1 MTFPEALSYDDVLL
15 LPGPSSVLPRDVDV
29 TARLH
34 DSILL
39 EMPILSAAMDR
50 VTEAEMAVALA
61 RQGGL
66 GIVHKNATIAQQ
78 ASMVETVKRSE
89 SGFITEPVTLLPD
102 DRVARAYEFMN
113 RYRVSGFPV
122 VDADGRLVGI
132 VTNRDLRLDA
142 PAESLISEHMT
153 SDGLVT
159 GARGTTLEAAR
170 DLMQQHRVEKL
181 PVVGDDGRLI
191 GMFTF
196 KDIEKVRRYPN
207 SAKDARGRLLCGA
220 AVGASADGEDRAA
233 ALVEVGVDLLSIDS
247 AHGHSQGV
255 LDFARRLKGQHPD
268 VALMV
273 GNVATGDGVR
283 ACADH
288 GADVV
293 KVGVGPGSICTT
305 RIVTGVGVPQFTAV
319 KEAAIVGRELGVP
332 VIADGGLRSSG
343 DIVKALAIG
352 ATAVMIGNLLA
363 GTDESPGELV
373 LVGGRRYK
381 EYRGMG
387 SIDAMRDGSADRYFQ
402 GDRIGAKAQGP
413 SGVKLV
419 PEGVSGLLP
428 YRGAVS
434 EVTDQLVGGLRSGMG
449 YVGAPDLAELTT
461 RASFVRQTAAG
472 TRESHVHDLEVVH
485 EAPNYQVPGAR

>member
-1 MTFPEALSYDDVLL
+1 VTFPEALSYDDVLL
-15 LPGPSSVLPRDVDV
+15 LPGASSVLPRDVDV
-29 TARLH
+29 TVRLH
-34 DSILL
+34 DSVRL

-50 VTEAEMAVALA
+50 VTEAEMAVSLA

-89 SGFITEPVTLLPD
+89 SGFITDPVTLQPD
-102 DRVARAYEFMN
+102 DRVARAYELMD

-122 VDADGRLVGI
+122 VDGDGRLVGI
-132 VTNRDLRLDA
+132 ITNRDLRLDA
-142 PAESLISEHMT
+142 PAESFVREHMT
-153 SDGLVT
+153 AEGLVT
-159 GARGTTLEAAR
+159 GVRGTTLETAR

-181 PVVGDDGRLI
+181 PVVDEGRRLL

-196 KDIEKVRRYPN
+196 KDIEKVRRYPS

-220 AVGASADGEDRAA
+220 AVGASEDGLERAA
-233 ALVEVGVDLLSIDS
+233 ALVEAGVDLISIDS

-255 LDFARRLKGQHPD
+255 LDFARRLKDQHPE
-268 VALMV
+268 VPLMV

-283 ACADH
+283 ACVEH

-305 RIVTGVGVPQFTAV
+305 RVVTGVGVPQFTAV
-319 KEAAIVGRELGVP
+319 MEAAIVGRELDIP

-343 DIVKALAIG
+343 DIVKALAVG
-352 ATAVMIGNLLA
+352 ASAVMIGNLLA

-402 GDRIGAKAQGP
+402 GDRIRVKAQGP

-434 EVTDQLVGGLRSGMG
+434 EVTEQLVGGLRSGMG
-449 YVGAPDLAELTT
+449 YVGAADLAELGAK
-461 RASFVRQTAAG
+461 ASFVRQTAG
-472 TRESHVHDLEVVH
+472 GVRESHVHDLEVVH
-485 EAPNYQVPGAR
+485 EAPNYQVPGGR